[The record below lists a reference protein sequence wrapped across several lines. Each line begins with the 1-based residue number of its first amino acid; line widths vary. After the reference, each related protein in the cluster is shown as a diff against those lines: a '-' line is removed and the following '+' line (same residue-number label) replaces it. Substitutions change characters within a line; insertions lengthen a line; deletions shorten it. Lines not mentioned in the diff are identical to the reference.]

1 LKDRRETVEEN
12 NEIIKKGPGRPP
24 TRRSEERKEE
34 RKKRVPLGGYRSKL
48 AIPENLVDRTR
59 YVPRWINDIP
69 GRINQARDGAYTHV
83 EDPETGEQIKAIVG
97 RDESGQPITAYLMQ
111 IDKDFYEEDFQEK
124 QKEVDK
130 IDEAIYKGRVSE
142 QPGDMRYIPSE
153 GIKYETTK
161 K

>member
-1 LKDRRETVEEN
+1 MEET
-12 NEIIKKGPGRPP
+12 NETIKRGPGRPP
-24 TRRSEERKEE
+24 TKRTEERKQE

-48 AIPENLVDRTR
+48 AIPENLVDRKR

-69 GRINQARDGAYTHV
+69 GRINQARDGGYTNV
-83 EDPETGEQIKAIVG
+83 EDPNTGEDITAIVG

>member
-1 LKDRRETVEEN
+1 VEET
-12 NEIIKKGPGRPP
+12 NETIKRGPGRPP
-24 TRRSEERKEE
+24 TKRTEERKQE

-48 AIPENLVDRTR
+48 AIPENLVDRKR

-69 GRINQARDGAYTHV
+69 GRINQARDGGYTNV
-83 EDPETGEQIKAIVG
+83 EDPNTGEDITAIVG

-130 IDEAIYKGRVSE
+130 IDEAIYGGKIAE